1 MNITDFIDVD
11 GKAGWGGEVVCYP
24 VLCSVELAMDF

>member
-11 GKAGWGGEVVCYP
+11 GKGGEVVCYP